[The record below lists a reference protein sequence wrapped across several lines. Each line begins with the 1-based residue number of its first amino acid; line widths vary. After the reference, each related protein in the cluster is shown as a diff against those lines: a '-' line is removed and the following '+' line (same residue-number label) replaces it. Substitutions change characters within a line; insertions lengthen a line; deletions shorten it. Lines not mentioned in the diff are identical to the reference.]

1 MALKYIL
8 VYQKFLSVYSAVHF
22 NHISKTI
29 EVTMTLHIKMHLYA
43 I

>member
-29 EVTMTLHIKMHLYA
+29 EVTTLHIKMHLYA